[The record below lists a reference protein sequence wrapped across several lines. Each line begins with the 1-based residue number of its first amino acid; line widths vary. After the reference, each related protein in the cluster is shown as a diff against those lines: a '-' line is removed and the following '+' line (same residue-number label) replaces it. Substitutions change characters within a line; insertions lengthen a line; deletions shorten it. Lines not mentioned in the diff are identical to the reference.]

1 MPMKAMRNVAGG
13 AGTVGELVSFFWR
26 RKRFWLIPF
35 VVMLLLVGVLILVGE
50 VTGVAPFIYT
60 LF

>member
-1 MPMKAMRNVAGG
+1 MKVVKNMAAG
-13 AGTVGELVSFFWR
+13 AGTIGELLQFLWS
-26 RKRFWLIPF
+26 RKLWWLLPF
-35 VVMLLLVGVLILVGE
+35 VITLLVIGVLLVIGQ

>member
-1 MPMKAMRNVAGG
+1 MKTLRNVSGG
-13 AGTVGELVSFFWR
+13 AGTVGELVSFLWR

>member
-1 MPMKAMRNVAGG
+1 MKALRNAAGG
-13 AGTVGELVSFFWR
+13 AGTIGELFSFLWQ

-35 VVMLLLVGVLILVGE
+35 VVVLLVVGVLILVGE

>member
-1 MPMKAMRNVAGG
+1 MKALRNVAGG
-13 AGTVGELVSFFWR
+13 AGTISELFSFLWA
-26 RKRFWLIPF
+26 RKRFFLIPF
-35 VVMLLLVGVLILVGE
+35 VVTLLLVAVLILVGE

>member
-1 MPMKAMRNVAGG
+1 VKALRNVAGG
-13 AGTVGELVSFFWR
+13 ADTIAELLTFLWR

-35 VVMLLLVGVLILVGE
+35 VVTLLLVGVLLLVGE

>member
-1 MPMKAMRNVAGG
+1 MKALRNIAGG
-13 AGTVGELVSFFWR
+13 AGTVGELFSFLWQ
-26 RKRFWLIPF
+26 RKRYWLIPF
-35 VVMLLLVGVLILVGE
+35 VVTLVLVAVLLLVGE

>member
-1 MPMKAMRNVAGG
+1 MKVLRNAAGG
-13 AGTVGELVSFFWR
+13 AGTIRELFAFLWHQ
-26 RKRFWLIPF
+26 KRFWLIPF
-35 VVMLLLVGVLILVGE
+35 VIILLLVGILVLVGE

>member
-1 MPMKAMRNVAGG
+1 MKALRNVAGG
-13 AGTVGELVSFFWR
+13 AGTIGELFSFLWT
-26 RKRFWLIPF
+26 RKRYFLIPF
-35 VVMLLLVGVLILVGE
+35 VVTLILVPVLILVGE

>member
-1 MPMKAMRNVAGG
+1 MKAFRNVAGG
-13 AGTVGELVSFFWR
+13 AGTVGELFSFLWR
-26 RKRFWLIPF
+26 SKRFWLIPF
-35 VVMLLLVGVLILVGE
+35 VVMLLLLGVLILVGE

>member
-1 MPMKAMRNVAGG
+1 MRVLRNAAGG
-13 AGTVGELVSFFWR
+13 VGTIRELFTFLR
-26 RKRFWLIPF
+26 RSRRYWLIPF
-35 VVMLLLVGVLILVGE
+35 VFVLLIVGILIIVGE

>member
-1 MPMKAMRNVAGG
+1 MKALRNVSGG
-13 AGTVGELVSFFWR
+13 AGPVGELFSFLWR

>member
-1 MPMKAMRNVAGG
+1 MKALRNVAGG
-13 AGTVGELVSFFWR
+13 AGTVGELFSFLWA
-26 RKRFWLIPF
+26 RKRYFLIPF
-35 VVMLLLVGVLILVGE
+35 VVTLLFVAVLILVGE

>member
-1 MPMKAMRNVAGG
+1 MKALRNVSGG
-13 AGTVGELVSFFWR
+13 AGTIGELLSFLWG

-35 VVMLLLVGVLILVGE
+35 VVMLLVVGVLILVGE

>member
-1 MPMKAMRNVAGG
+1 MKALRNIAGG
-13 AGTVGELVSFFWR
+13 AGTVGELMSFLWR
-26 RKRFWLIPF
+26 RKRYWLIPF
-35 VVMLLLVGVLILVGE
+35 VITLLLVGALILVGE

>member
-1 MPMKAMRNVAGG
+1 MKALRNIAGG
-13 AGTVGELVSFFWR
+13 ASTVAELLSFLWN
-26 RKRFWLIPF
+26 RKRYWLIPF
-35 VVMLLLVGVLILVGE
+35 VVMLILVGALILVGE

>member
-1 MPMKAMRNVAGG
+1 MKALRNVAGG
-13 AGTVGELVSFFWR
+13 AGTIGELLSFLWQ

-35 VVMLLLVGVLILVGE
+35 VVTLLLVAVLLLAGE
-50 VTGVAPFIYT
+50 ATGVAPFIYT

>member
-1 MPMKAMRNVAGG
+1 MKTLRNVAGG
-13 AGTVGELVSFFWR
+13 AGTVGELLSFLWR

-35 VVMLLLVGVLILVGE
+35 VGMLLLVGVLVLVGE

>member
-1 MPMKAMRNVAGG
+1 MKVLRNVVGG
-13 AGTVGELVSFFWR
+13 TGTIAELLSFLWG
-26 RKRFWLIPF
+26 RKRYFLIPF
-35 VVMLLLVGVLILVGE
+35 VLTLLFVAVLLLVGE

>member
-1 MPMKAMRNVAGG
+1 MKALNNIAGG
-13 AGTVGELVSFFWR
+13 MGTVRELFQFLWAR
-26 RKRFWLIPF
+26 RLWWLIPF
-35 VVMLLLVGVLILVGE
+35 VAVLLLTAMLLIVGQ

>member
-1 MPMKAMRNVAGG
+1 M
-13 AGTVGELVSFFWR
+13 
-26 RKRFWLIPF
+26 PF
-35 VVMLLLVGVLILVGE
+35 VITLLVVGILVLVGQ

>member
-1 MPMKAMRNVAGG
+1 
-13 AGTVGELVSFFWR
+13 VGELFQFLWA
-26 RKRFWLIPF
+26 RKLWWLIPF
-35 VVMLLLVGVLILVGE
+35 VAVLILAGVLLIVGQ

>member
-1 MPMKAMRNVAGG
+1 MKAFRNIVGG
-13 AGTVGELVSFFWR
+13 AGTIGELLSFLWR
-26 RKRFWLIPF
+26 AKRFWLIPF
-35 VVMLLLVGVLILVGE
+35 VVILLLVGLLILVGE

>member
-1 MPMKAMRNVAGG
+1 MKALRNVAGG
-13 AGTVGELVSFFWR
+13 AGTINELFSFLWR
-26 RKRFWLIPF
+26 ARRFWLIPF
-35 VVMLLLVGVLILVGE
+35 VVVLLLVGVLILVGE

>member
-1 MPMKAMRNVAGG
+1 MKALRNIAGG
-13 AGTVGELVSFFWR
+13 AGTIGELMSFLWR
-26 RKRFWLIPF
+26 RKRYWLIPF
-35 VVMLLLVGVLILVGE
+35 VVTLLVVGALILVGE

>member
-1 MPMKAMRNVAGG
+1 MKVLHNVAGG
-13 AGTVGELVSFFWR
+13 AGTIGELFQFLWAR
-26 RKRFWLIPF
+26 RLWWLIPF
-35 VVMLLLVGVLILVGE
+35 VAVLLAVGVLLIIGQ

>member
-1 MPMKAMRNVAGG
+1 MRVLRNAAGG
-13 AGTVGELVSFFWR
+13 ADTIRELFAFLWR
-26 RKRFWLIPF
+26 VKRFWLIPF
-35 VVMLLLVGVLILVGE
+35 VVLLLLVGILVLVGE

>member
-1 MPMKAMRNVAGG
+1 MKALRNIAGG
-13 AGTVGELVSFFWR
+13 TGIIRELFAFLWR
-26 RKRFWLIPF
+26 RKHYWLIPF
-35 VVMLLLVGVLILVGE
+35 VAVLLLLGILLLVGQ

>member
-1 MPMKAMRNVAGG
+1 MKALRNVAGG
-13 AGTVGELVSFFWR
+13 LKTIGELLTFLRR
-26 RKRFWLIPF
+26 RKLWWLMPF
-35 VVMLLLVGVLILVGE
+35 VVTLLLLGVLLVVGE